1 MLVRQPGAAPARI
14 GLLHRLGAE
23 MRDAVRLF
31 GTAAI
36 PAHLPP
42 FAGSE
47 AYRAPSAAR
56 VAGILRR
63 AQETDAA
70 RREPQRG

>member
-1 MLVRQPGAAPARI
+1 
-14 GLLHRLGAE
+14 